1 MNFNID
7 KSVEILSHTPYVID
21 EMLRGLSDEWLYAN
35 EGPGTWSPYDILGH
49 LIHGEKT
56 DWMRRT
62 QLVLENNGRKFEPFD
77 REAQMRAEKK
87 PISDLLYEFRR
98 LRRDNV
104 NALLDLKINNEKLSY
119 KGVHPAFGE
128 VTLSQLLSTWVVHD
142 LNHIAQ
148 IARVLAKQYKNETGP
163 WIEYLPVLTK

>member
-7 KSVEILSHTPYVID
+7 KSIEILSHTPFVID

-35 EGPGTWSPYDILGH
+35 EGPDTWSPYDILGH

-56 DWMRRT
+56 DWLQRT
-62 QLVLENNGRKFEPFD
+62 LLVLENNSRKFVPFE
-77 REAQMRAEKK
+77 REAQLRAEKK
-87 PISDLLYEFRR
+87 PISDLLNEFRR
-98 LRRDNV
+98 LRKDNV

-119 KGVHPAFGE
+119 IGIHPSLGE